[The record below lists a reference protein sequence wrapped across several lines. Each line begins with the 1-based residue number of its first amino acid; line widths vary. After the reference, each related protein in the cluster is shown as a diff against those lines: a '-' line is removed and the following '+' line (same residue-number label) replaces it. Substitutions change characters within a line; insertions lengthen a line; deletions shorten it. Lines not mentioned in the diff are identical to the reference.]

1 HKGITN
7 PSDEQ
12 GIDYLPFQYLADYIR
27 SLKYDGIMYESI
39 LQDGTFNFVFFDQN
53 LFECV
58 NYERKRVSDVKY
70 TLTKLS

>member
-1 HKGITN
+1 CFLIK
-7 PSDEQ
+7 
-12 GIDYLPFQYLADYIR
+12 
-27 SLKYDGIMYESI
+27 
-39 LQDGTFNFVFFDQN
+39 QN

>member
-1 HKGITN
+1 IKCH
-7 PSDEQ
+7 
-12 GIDYLPFQYLADYIR
+12 
-27 SLKYDGIMYESI
+27 
-39 LQDGTFNFVFFDQN
+39 

>member
-1 HKGITN
+1 
-7 PSDEQ
+7 
-12 GIDYLPFQYLADYIR
+12 
-27 SLKYDGIMYESI
+27 
-39 LQDGTFNFVFFDQN
+39 

>member
-1 HKGITN
+1 
-7 PSDEQ
+7 
-12 GIDYLPFQYLADYIR
+12 

-39 LQDGTFNFVFFDQN
+39 LQDGTFNFVFFEKSIKCH

-58 NYERKRVSDVKY
+58 NYERKRVIDVKY